1 MQVELPTS
9 GCRVYTIE
17 SHRQAVE
24 RVILAMRDHL
34 DEFMSL
40 KDMAKIAYI
49 SHFQFN
55 RIFHQ
60 ITGIPPVQF
69 LYALRLNTA
78 KQLLL
83 MTDRSVTDVCYE
95 VGYNSLG
102 TFTTRFTQLVGVSPR
117 GLRRMADR
125 INFLPLESMLDKVSQ
140 GHYLITRV
148 PHVIG
153 HINSAT
159 PVEGLIFVGLFQKR
173 IPQGRPAG
181 GTILTGPGSFCIGP
195 VPPGRYYIFAA
206 ALHKARDLLSYLWP
220 EPSDL
225 LVGVSQAPITVRS
238 GLTND
243 VMEVTIRPLTLTDPP
258 LLVSLPS
265 LLADQSIAQRAHVS
279 SPFTP

>member
-1 MQVELPTS
+1 MQAELTTT
-9 GCRVYTIE
+9 GCRVYTLE

-24 RVILAMRDHL
+24 RVILAMREHL

-83 MTDRSVTDVCYE
+83 KTNRSVTDVCYE

-117 GLRRMADR
+117 RLRRLADQV
-125 INFLPLESMLDKVSQ
+125 NYLPLEPMLDRASNRSHV
-140 GHYLITRV
+140 ITSG

-153 HINSAT
+153 HISSAT
-159 PVEGLIFVGLFQKR
+159 PVDGLIFVGLFQTR
-173 IPQGRPAG
+173 IPQRRPVS
-181 GTILTGPGSFCIGP
+181 GTILTAPGQFCLGP
-195 VPPGRYYIFAA
+195 VPTGSYYIFAA
-206 ALHKARDLLSYLWP
+206 ALPKAKDLLPYLWP
-220 EPSDL
+220 DPAGL
-225 LVGVSQAPITVRS
+225 LVGVGQAPITVRS
-238 GLTND
+238 GLATYGTD
-243 VMEVTIRPLTLTDPP
+243 VTLRPLTLTDPP
-258 LLVSLPS
+258 LLVSLPT
-265 LLADQSIAQRAHVS
+265 LLAGQSVAQRAHA
-279 SPFTP
+279 

>member
-1 MQVELPTS
+1 MQAELQTS

-24 RVILAMRDHL
+24 RVILAMRERL
-34 DEFMSL
+34 DELMSL

-102 TFTTRFTQLVGVSPR
+102 TFTTRFTELVGLSPR
-117 GLRRMADR
+117 RLRRLADHVHY
-125 INFLPLESMLDKVSQ
+125 LPLESILDKTSYGDQ
-140 GHYLITRV
+140 IITAG
-148 PHVIG
+148 PHVMG
-153 HINSAT
+153 HIKSPT
-159 PVEGLIFVGLFQKR
+159 PIEGFIFVGLFQTR
-173 IPQGRPAG
+173 IPQRRPVS
-181 GTILTGPGSFCIGP
+181 GTLLTAPGPFCIGP
-195 VPPGRYYIFAA
+195 VPAGRYYVFAA
-206 ALHKARDLLSYLWP
+206 ALPKAKDLLPYLLP
-220 EPSDL
+220 DPAGL
-225 LVGVSQAPITVRS
+225 LVGVGQAPIMVRN
-238 GLTND
+238 GLPTYLMD
-243 VMEVTIRPLTLTDPP
+243 VTLRPLTLTDPP

-265 LLADQSIAQRAHVS
+265 LLSGPTVAPRVGV
-279 SPFTP
+279 

>member
-1 MQVELPTS
+1 MQAELPTPC
-9 GCRVYTIE
+9 CRVYTME

-24 RVILAMRDHL
+24 RVILAMREHL

-117 GLRRMADR
+117 RLRRMADR
-125 INFLPLESMLDKVSQ
+125 INYLPLESILDKVSQ
-140 GHYLITRV
+140 GHHLITRV

-159 PVEGLIFVGLFQKR
+159 LVEGFIFVGLFETR

-181 GTILTGPGSFCIGP
+181 GTILTAPGSFIMGP
-195 VPPGRYYIFAA
+195 VPPGRYYMFAA
-206 ALHKARDLLSYLWP
+206 ALPKAKDLLSYLWP

-238 GLTND
+238 DLRND
-243 VMEVTIRPLTLTDPP
+243 VTEVTLRPLTLTDPP
-258 LLVSLPS
+258 LLVSLPF
-265 LLADQSIAQRAHVS
+265 LLANQSAAQRALV
-279 SPFTP
+279 